1 MLLTARADGQPRL
14 HVRVLPRDLWHA
26 VRHVFY
32 WQARARRVSY
42 IREMFASRRVR
53 LRPMV
58 PDDATVLYDMW
69 SDPEHHLITDE
80 GPMLIESLAA
90 KRARLERS
98 LAEPDADTARFT
110 AETIADDTVIGTCNL
125 WGLDAFNQFG
135 HIGISLLP
143 AARNQGY
150 GREMMEL
157 LCHYGFRFRNLHRIE
172 LETLATNAAMRKLA
186 ESCGF
191 VLEGIQREHAYDG
204 DGFSDILL
212 YGLLRQEWRR

>member
-1 MLLTARADGQPRL
+1 
-14 HVRVLPRDLWHA
+14 
-26 VRHVFY
+26 
-32 WQARARRVSY
+32 
-42 IREMFASRRVR
+42 MFASERVR

-69 SDPEHHLITDE
+69 SDPEHHMLTD
-80 GPMLIESLAA
+80 GDPLLPESLAA
-90 KRARLERS
+90 RRARLEKS
-98 LAEPDADTARFT
+98 QAEPDVSKARFT
-110 AETIADDTVIGTCNL
+110 AETIAEGIVIGACSL

-143 AARNQGY
+143 AARTQGY

-172 LETLATNAAMRKLA
+172 LETLATNTAMRKLA

-191 VLEGIQREHAYDG
+191 VLEGTQREQAYDG
-204 DGFSDILL
+204 DGFSDMVL
-212 YGLLRQEWRR
+212 YGLLRQEWKR

>member
-1 MLLTARADGQPRL
+1 
-14 HVRVLPRDLWHA
+14 
-26 VRHVFY
+26 
-32 WQARARRVSY
+32 
-42 IREMFASRRVR
+42 MFASERVR

-80 GPMLIESLAA
+80 SPMLIESLAA
-90 KRARLERS
+90 RRARLERS
-98 LAEPDADTARFT
+98 LAEPDPRTARFT
-110 AETIADDTVIGTCNL
+110 AETIADGAVIGACSL

-135 HIGISLLP
+135 HVGISLLP
-143 AARNQGY
+143 AARRQGY

-157 LCHYGFRFRNLHRIE
+157 LCRYGFRFRNLHRIE

-191 VLEGIQREHAYDG
+191 VLEGIQRERAYDG
-204 DGFSDILL
+204 EGFSDIVL
-212 YGLLRQEWRR
+212 YGLLRQDWRR